1 MNPIECYKTYL
12 SVKNHFSKDSY
23 DFFKYRGKTK
33 VSEKTFYSKKERFWF
48 EKLSRNKDDKEVINF
63 FVSNYSTAEDPSS
76 LWIGDIIKNGEI
88 VYVKWTEKRNNL
100 LDIFLREIES
110 LNKNNF
116 NQYFTIVGNRHP
128 QILKDY
134 LKGDICIETM
144 IIFDSILNYKRD
156 YDNMLVDPI
165 WEMISMKMKK
175 YSVFLQINS
184 VKYRKSLKEKIV

>member
-76 LWIGDIIKNGEI
+76 LWIGDIIKNGET

-144 IIFDSILNYKRD
+144 IIFDSILNYKKD
-156 YDNMLVDPI
+156 YDNMLIDPI

-184 VKYRKSLKEKIV
+184 VKYRKALKEKIV

>member
-184 VKYRKSLKEKIV
+184 VKYRKALKEKIV